1 MSDEVVKRKPATENP
16 ANPAKQQQLLTKIR
30 NWRLKKNRSR
40 NQLQK

>member
-1 MSDEVVKRKPATENP
+1 MSDEVRDRESGESGE
-16 ANPAKQQQLLTKIR
+16 QQLLTKIR